1 MSEQKVSNNSVGEGS
16 TEHLQRPAVTSRE
29 NAKDAKP
36 SDAGRAI
43 GAIAPDQREANNK
56 ARPDCGPD
64 ESRHSSKN
72 IGNKSVPN
80 CGGVGHPEKAA

>member
-1 MSEQKVSNNSVGEGS
+1 MSEQKVSNNSVGAGS
-16 TEHLQRPAVTSRE
+16 TEHLQRPVVTGRE
-29 NAKDAKP
+29 NAKDAKVSP
-36 SDAGRAI
+36 ANRTI

-56 ARPDCGPD
+56 ARPDCGAD

-80 CGGVGHPEKAA
+80 CGGVSHPEKSK